1 MSLLGVE
8 DLSVNFKV
16 EGGTLEAVRQVSFAI
31 DQGETVA
38 LVGESGS
45 GKSVTALSIL
55 QLLPYPK
62 AWHPGGSITLDGQEL
77 IGADEAVLRQ
87 VRGDRVGIIFQEP
100 MTSLNP
106 LHKVEKQV
114 SESLLLHRGLNR
126 AEARRRTLELLH
138 LVQLQEAEQRL
149 DAYPHQLSG
158 GQRQRVMIAM
168 ALANEPDLLIADE
181 PTTALDVTI
190 QAQIL
195 SLLRDLQRRLGMAML
210 LITHDLTIVRKV
222 ADRVCVMTEGQI
234 VETGP
239 VAEVFER
246 PQHAYTRHLLA
257 AEPKGKPLQHAPD
270 APVIMAAD
278 QLKVHFPIQRGL
290 LRRVVGHVK
299 AVDGVDLEVRQGQT
313 VGVVGESGSGK
324 TTLGLALLRL
334 LRSTGDIRFQG
345 QAIQGWSSRRLRPL
359 RRHMQVVFQDPYGSL
374 SPRMSIGQIIE
385 EGLQLHQIG
394 GDRAGRR
401 QLVAKVLEEVGL
413 DPIEPGPLPARV
425 LGRPAPADQHRPRDG
440 AGAVLRRPRR
450 ADLRPRHVGASP
462 DRRSPA
468 RPPGPPR
475 PRLPLH
481 QPRSAGRARAQRPG
495 DRDARRPGRG
505 AGAGRGHLRAP
516 RAPLH
521 ARPDG
526 SRLRHRGGRQRVR
539 RRLTG
544 RLPSQAAPR
553 AGVESGHVRP

>member
-1 MSLLGVE
+1 MSLLEVE
-8 DLSVNFKV
+8 NLSVSFRV
-16 EGGTLEAVRQVSFAI
+16 EGGALEAVRQISFAI

-77 IGADEAVLRQ
+77 IGADDATLRH

-114 SESLLLHRGLNR
+114 SESLLLHRAMSR
-126 AEARRRTLELLH
+126 TEARRRTLELLR
-138 LVQLQEAEQRL
+138 LVRLQEAEQRL

-195 SLLRDLQRRLGMAML
+195 TLLRDLQRRLGMAML
-210 LITHDLTIVRKV
+210 LITHDLTIVRKT

-234 VETGP
+234 VEAGP
-239 VAEVFER
+239 AAEVFER
-246 PQHAYTRHLLA
+246 PRHAYTRHLLA
-257 AEPKGKPLQHAPD
+257 AEPKGRALEHSPD
-270 APVIMAAD
+270 APVVIAAAR
-278 QLKVHFPIQRGL
+278 LKVYFPIQRGL
-290 LRRVVGHVK
+290 LRRTVGHVK
-299 AVDGVDLEVRQGQT
+299 AVDGVDLAVRRGET

-334 LRSTGDIRFQG
+334 LRSTGDIRFQS
-345 QAIQGWSSRRLRPL
+345 QSIQGWSSRRLRPL
-359 RRHMQVVFQDPYGSL
+359 RRHMQVVFQDPFGSL

-385 EGLQLHQIG
+385 EGLTLHGLG
-394 GDRAGRR
+394 GDRRSRR
-401 QLVAKVLEEVGL
+401 RLVAKVLEEVGL
-413 DPIEPGPLPARV
+413 DPMSQDRYPHEFSGGQRQRISIARAIVLEPAFVILDEPTSALDMSVQAQIV
-425 LGRPAPADQHRPRDG
+425 DL
-440 AGAVLRRPRR
+440 LRELQDRHGL
-450 ADLRPRHVGASP
+450 AYLFISHDLRVV
-462 DRRSPA
+462 
-468 RPPGPPR
+468 
-475 PRLPLH
+475 
-481 QPRSAGRARAQRPG
+481 RALSNQ
-495 DRDARRPGRG
+495 
-505 AGAGRGHLRAP
+505 
-516 RAPLH
+516 
-521 ARPDG
+521 
-526 SRLRHRGGRQRVR
+526 VIVM
-539 RRLTG
+539 
-544 RLPSQAAPR
+544 R
-553 AGVESGHVRP
+553 AGQVVEQGPAEVIFERPQHPYTRALMAAAFDIEAVDSEFVAA

>member
-1 MSLLGVE
+1 
-8 DLSVNFKV
+8 
-16 EGGTLEAVRQVSFAI
+16 
-31 DQGETVA
+31 
-38 LVGESGS
+38 
-45 GKSVTALSIL
+45 
-55 QLLPYPK
+55 
-62 AWHPGGSITLDGQEL
+62 
-77 IGADEAVLRQ
+77 
-87 VRGDRVGIIFQEP
+87 
-100 MTSLNP
+100 
-106 LHKVEKQV
+106 
-114 SESLLLHRGLNR
+114 
-126 AEARRRTLELLH
+126 
-138 LVQLQEAEQRL
+138 
-149 DAYPHQLSG
+149 
-158 GQRQRVMIAM
+158 
-168 ALANEPDLLIADE
+168 
-181 PTTALDVTI
+181 
-190 QAQIL
+190 
-195 SLLRDLQRRLGMAML
+195 ML

-385 EGLQLHQIG
+385 EGLQLHRIG

-401 QLVAKVLEEVGL
+401 RLVAKVLEEVGL
-413 DPIEPGPLPARV
+413 DPSSQDRYPHEFSGGQRQRISIARAMVLEPSFVVLDEPTSALDMSVQAQIVDLLRDLQARHG
-425 LGRPAPADQHRPRDG
+425 LAYLFISH
-440 AGAVLRRPRR
+440 
-450 ADLRPRHVGASP
+450 DLRVV
-462 DRRSPA
+462 
-468 RPPGPPR
+468 
-475 PRLPLH
+475 
-481 QPRSAGRARAQRPG
+481 RALSDQ
-495 DRDARRPGRG
+495 
-505 AGAGRGHLRAP
+505 
-516 RAPLH
+516 
-521 ARPDG
+521 
-526 SRLRHRGGRQRVR
+526 VIVM
-539 RRLTG
+539 
-544 RLPSQAAPR
+544 R
-553 AGVESGHVRP
+553 AGQVVEQGPAEVIFERPEHPYTRALMAAAFDIEAVDSEFVAA